1 MGKAL
6 RSSIV
11 IVVALAALVA
21 ARGAPAAPAST
32 SFAIVGYEYA
42 FTQTVGSFA
51 GTGSGNAAGESA
63 AWNARVVHDPLGSTP
78 TYVNG
83 GSFAMTTASS
93 GGHFDFATGDF
104 AYHGGRITVLDP
116 GTGCTDQR
124 YRVTG
129 TLENVETST
138 TSGGTGMFRAT
149 LTHFRFSLLGHCVI
163 YAARVSG
170 TVSFSY

>member
-21 ARGAPAAPAST
+21 AQGAPAAPAST

-51 GTGSGNAAGESA
+51 GTGSGNPAGESA

-93 GGHFDFATGDF
+93 GGHFDFASGDF
-104 AYHGGRITVLDP
+104 AYQGGRITVIDP
-116 GTGCTDQR
+116 GTGCTNQR

-138 TSGGTGMFRAT
+138 TSGGTGRFAAT